1 MKLEFKWRIASLLA
15 STFSS
20 AGKQTDKSILKT
32 GKDSLVVKMEKN
44 SPAQS
49 GNSLVMTRRQSLA
62 FIGKHAF
69 AIVNSI
75 MSIIMLLSVT
85 GCIWEND
92 ITDCPND
99 NGDGGNSGGG
109 GVYAN
114 NRPVKVNIHWDDK
127 AVDDPLPSQMS
138 VWWYPEDQREMW
150 SVDFSSPY
158 GGMDY
163 LYPDTFMPIC
173 LDFYGNANLAFR
185 SSGKYYDVEV
195 YNRTP
200 TGSTPYDLWEKLPNE
215 KVALDVSS
223 PYRFYIDAV
232 NSGLDIES
240 KPSTDTVI
248 VDFYPENVLHEYTFM
263 IYDVTGSKNI
273 KYLNGAMSGLAATL
287 RPVTGTVATT
297 PTTLLFDQGRFKVYQ
312 DARNQIDKYPELAAY
327 KQFFTAYNPTWQTGA
342 TANADPRKGGW
353 TGDWITGAFSCF
365 GVTDPDANVF
375 RLTVI
380 ATGKN
385 NYYPSAWGYYHGQ
398 WEETVADQMKGAL
411 TDPKWRDKNGGFDIV
426 LWNDG
431 RLDVPDYDAGG
442 SGSDNGFNV
451 NIDDWGD
458 PVIVGGATMR
468 TSTSAAKRRFKEK
481 LETRSTRSNIIR
493 VRAPLDTTNLSN
505 FYVSGLPDA
514 TAATE
519 TGATL
524 FNEEYIYK
532 SFTEGRWDYY
542 PKKYWPSDGNI
553 QFYAVAPASLE
564 GLTTGL
570 KNNGAY
576 GTPPTLSYSMPL
588 VSSSEAPPPG
598 WNEPGDYYVVDPT
611 GQQDML
617 VAVNELPS
625 PQDNPVPL
633 HFQHA
638 LSRVSV
644 SLRVSAATF
653 QNDKRYRITRAEL
666 INVYT
671 KAKLQLTFDNTSGGV
686 STGIPSTGGFV
697 YGATP
702 VVLWNNYDALAALR
716 LSLDGSAVQIYDNA
730 YTQLSAVTEPL
741 YVLPQEF
748 SSGLQVYVEYEVY
761 SIVGGG
767 EAYDGI
773 GTATI
778 TATLPTGALEIGRW
792 YEIRGEI

>member
-1 MKLEFKWRIASLLA
+1 MKGYFQYLGVYLSKLA
-15 STFSS
+15 VPALSMAVSS
-20 AGKQTDKSILKT
+20 
-32 GKDSLVVKMEKN
+32 
-44 SPAQS
+44 
-49 GNSLVMTRRQSLA
+49 
-62 FIGKHAF
+62 
-69 AIVNSI
+69 
-75 MSIIMLLSVT
+75 
-85 GCIWEND
+85 CIWDDNVA
-92 ITDCPND
+92 DCVTE
-99 NGDGGNSGGG
+99 GNNGGG
-109 GVYAN
+109 GGGIYAN
-114 NRPVKVNIHWDDK
+114 NRPVKVNIHWDGK

-150 SVDFSSPY
+150 SVDFSNPY
-158 GGMDY
+158 GGLDY

-185 SSGKYYDVEV
+185 SNGKHTDVEV
-195 YNRTP
+195 YNRAP
-200 TGSTPYDLWEKLPNE
+200 SSSTPYDLWEKLPDE

-232 NSGLDIES
+232 NPGLDVES
-240 KPSTDTVI
+240 SPSTDTAI

-263 IYDVTGSKNI
+263 IYDVSGSKNI
-273 KYLNGAMSGLAATL
+273 KYLTGAMSGLSATL
-287 RPVTGTVATT
+287 RPVTGAVATT

-312 DARNQIDKYPELAAY
+312 DARNQIDKYPELAAH
-327 KQFFTAYNPTWQTGA
+327 KLFFTAYNPTWQTGDKA
-342 TANADPRKGGW
+342 DADPRKGGW

-398 WEETVADQMKGAL
+398 WEETIADQMKGAL
-411 TDPKWRDKNGGFDIV
+411 TDPNWRDKNGGFDIIV
-426 LWNDG
+426 WNDG
-431 RLDVPDYDAGG
+431 RLDVPDFDAGG
-442 SGSDNGFNV
+442 AGSDNGFNV

-458 PVIVGGATMR
+458 PVIVGGATMGSR
-468 TSTSAAKRRFKEK
+468 ARYLVELPTTTKKLRAAEAA
-481 LETRSTRSNIIR
+481 TR
-493 VRAPLDTTNLSN
+493 VRAPLDTTNLAN

-542 PKKYWPSDGNI
+542 PKKYWPSDGYI
-553 QFYAVAPASLE
+553 QFYAVAPSTLD

-570 KNNGAY
+570 KNNGTY
-576 GTPPTLSYSMPL
+576 GAPPTLSYSMPL
-588 VSSSEAPPPG
+588 VGSSESPPPG
-598 WNEPGDYYVVDPT
+598 WNEPGEYSLVDPK

-617 VAVNELPS
+617 VAVNELSS
-625 PQDNPVPL
+625 PQDVPVPL

-644 SLRVSAATF
+644 SVRVSAATF

-666 INVYT
+666 INVNT
-671 KAKLQLTFDNTSGGV
+671 KANLQLTFDNTSGGV
-686 STGIPSTGGFV
+686 STGIPPTGGFV

-702 VVLWNNYDALAALR
+702 VVLWNTHDTPASLR
-716 LSLDGSAVQIYDNA
+716 LSLNGSAVQIYDNA
-730 YTQLSAVTEPL
+730 YTQLSAASEPL